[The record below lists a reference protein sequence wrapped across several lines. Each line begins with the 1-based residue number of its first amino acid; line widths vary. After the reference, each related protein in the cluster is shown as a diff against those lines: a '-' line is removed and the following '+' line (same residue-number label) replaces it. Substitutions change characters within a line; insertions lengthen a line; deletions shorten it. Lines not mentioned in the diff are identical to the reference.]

1 MKQNS
6 KVSFIENKSKKDI
19 LFQLESGT
27 SLNQVVFLWLS
38 FADVFI
44 VFTFVIILLY
54 VITIRKVHFKKNK
67 ET

>member
-27 SLNQVVFLWLS
+27 SLNQVIFLWLS
-38 FADVFI
+38 FADVLI
-44 VFTFVIILLY
+44 V
-54 VITIRKVHFKKNK
+54 
-67 ET
+67 